1 MAEPEVTGSKDL
13 LRSFYY
19 LYDKSP
25 SFREIISDA
34 QWQKRRISKIEM
46 VWVEGPTYRD
56 YYPNKPPPFVA
67 TSRLVGED
75 SNRTWR
81 IEFNRHLMGK
91 INENPES
98 EGLDRHGRPMKLEE
112 MIAHEV
118 AHFLVPAATV
128 GAMIAGTNE
137 REYAVVHMV
146 NGIRRDLRL
155 RQRRLTDPD
164 DLKHNYQRAYHYNEE
179 WDDERYNEEQNIHRT
194 TGWRAHLKL
203 APDNYRTGP
212 LGDGSTTHSL
222 SDKTVDK
229 QFDVAEQRVQSPGSF
244 QSAEPQSTAGN
255 QPDIQKVKRAPLP
268 LDPTVHRLM
277 SGDLSAL
284 DPENRPFSPN
294 LLRMLMGGRAHRVKG
309 ATRLHD
315 IARPQGNRFER

>member
-91 INENPES
+91 INENPDS
-98 EGLDRHGRPMKLEE
+98 SL
-112 MIAHEV
+112 
-118 AHFLVPAATV
+118 
-128 GAMIAGTNE
+128 
-137 REYAVVHMV
+137 
-146 NGIRRDLRL
+146 
-155 RQRRLTDPD
+155 
-164 DLKHNYQRAYHYNEE
+164 
-179 WDDERYNEEQNIHRT
+179 
-194 TGWRAHLKL
+194 
-203 APDNYRTGP
+203 YR
-212 LGDGSTTHSL
+212 SSSHSSL
-222 SDKTVDK
+222 
-229 QFDVAEQRVQSPGSF
+229 
-244 QSAEPQSTAGN
+244 
-255 QPDIQKVKRAPLP
+255 
-268 LDPTVHRLM
+268 
-277 SGDLSAL
+277 
-284 DPENRPFSPN
+284 
-294 LLRMLMGGRAHRVKG
+294 
-309 ATRLHD
+309 
-315 IARPQGNRFER
+315 